1 MASMPEAQ
9 QAVIPSTSKG
19 SKQLRACLLCSI
31 IQHPLDFR
39 KHGCPN
45 CEELMQM
52 KNSGDRVTACTTT
65 YFDGVISVIDPEK
78 SWVAKWQR
86 TSKYVRGL
94 YAIRVRGRIPE
105 DVEHELENR
114 GIKYRTRDQVDVDD

>member
-1 MASMPEAQ
+1 MSTGTAA
-9 QAVIPSTSKG
+9 IPSSSKG
-19 SKQLRACLLCSI
+19 AKQLRACLLCSL
-31 IQHPLDFR
+31 IQHPLEFR

-52 KNSGDRVTACTTT
+52 KNSADRVTQCTTT
-65 YFDGVISVIDPEK
+65 SFDGLIAVIDPEK

-94 YAIRVRGRIPE
+94 YAIRVRGRVPE

-114 GIKYRTRDQVDVDD
+114 GIRYRPRDQTTGDID

>member
-1 MASMPEAQ
+1 MASSMAG
-9 QAVIPSTSKG
+9 QAAIIPSASKG
-19 SKQLRACLLCSI
+19 SKQLRACLLCSL

-39 KHGCPN
+39 KYGCPN
-45 CEELMQM
+45 CEEVMQM

-65 YFDGVISVIDPEK
+65 YFDGVIAVIDPET

-86 TSKYVRGL
+86 TSKYVRGM

-114 GIKYRTRDQVDVDD
+114 DIRYRPRDQMDQE